1 MTSDFALPEEMS
13 DRIER
18 VMAHLREKT
27 SAECVLLA
35 DITGRLVAAQGRLET
50 DPTLVAALA
59 AGDLAA
65 TAELNRLIGEEQPS
79 GAFLHEGEKH
89 NIYLYNVGGTF
100 ILVVIF
106 SSDTLVGL
114 VRLFAG
120 RAATELHELTE
131 GFEQMLVSTQDGPGA
146 DFGAALASALE
157 EEFGGL

>member
-1 MTSDFALPEEMS
+1 MTSDFVLPEEMS

-18 VMAHLREKT
+18 VMAQLREKT

-35 DITGRLVAAQGRLET
+35 DITGRLVASQGRLEA

-89 NIYLYNVGGTF
+89 NIYLYNIGGTF

-106 SSDTLVGL
+106 GSDTLVGL

-120 RAATELHELTE
+120 RAAVELQELTDA
-131 GFEQMLVSTQDGPGA
+131 FEQMLVAPQEGPGA